1 MLTLKYN
8 LGQFKHH
15 ANKWIVLGKV
25 KNLYHA

>member
-15 ANKWIVLGKV
+15 FNKWTVLDKV